1 MRLRITGRLPPLRLN
16 SQVAPVAPVCRREFR
31 EAPSENCRR
40 GDLVMNKTVSKKREL
55 SKRGKKP
62 STYRRIVTGNVN
74 GKAVVQSDEPLLA
87 YEFKTVPGYEHTLI
101 WVNAATPDLSKEQR
115 FDSYPDSIVPG
126 PGGTSLHF
134 VTFPPGSV
142 FADPSFDGEAA
153 RDEALVR
160 LRGLADRFEKED
172 PAMHKTNTV
181 DYAVVYE
188 GEIWLELDDGETLH
202 LKRGDVVVQNGT
214 RHAWRNKSTKA
225 VTMLFFLNGARER
238 Q

>member
-1 MRLRITGRLPPLRLN
+1 
-16 SQVAPVAPVCRREFR
+16 
-31 EAPSENCRR
+31 
-40 GDLVMNKTVSKKREL
+40 MNATASKKREL
-55 SKRGKKP
+55 SERGKKP
-62 STYRRIVTGNVN
+62 STYRRIVTEDVN
-74 GKAVVQSDEPLLA
+74 GKSVVQSDESLPA

-101 WVNAATPDLSKEQR
+101 WVNPATPDLGEQQR
-115 FDSYPDSIVPG
+115 FNSYPDSVVPG

-153 RDEALVR
+153 RNEALVR
-160 LRGLADRFEKED
+160 LKGLADYFEKED

-181 DYAVVYE
+181 DCSVVYD

-214 RHAWRNKSTKA
+214 RHAWRNKGTEP